1 MKLYNKRYIWVVLLI
16 EKIKFYFQR
25 FFTPSLRTRLHSPTV
40 VKSSATSFV
49 MIHCHTKIAAF
60 GYPLLLLSECW
71 IPGRLDLLTADWIN
85 NTEFPAESSHIKNE
99 MENILGREFS
109 HGFGALAKTISND
122 WPGKTA
128 KLFVDWLGC
137 TLYRKNIPAV
147 IPKGPINC
155 FLYRGWSIV
164 VVLALCLKNFLQPN
178 WAVLPSPF
186 LYIPWHTFI
195 RGPVNPLLCVL

>member
-1 MKLYNKRYIWVVLLI
+1 MGRLAYWENKILFPEI
-16 EKIKFYFQR
+16 FYSFLKNAA
-25 FFTPSLRTRLHSPTV
+25 PLPTV

-71 IPGRLDLLTADWIN
+71 IPGRLDLPTADWIN

-99 MENILGREFS
+99 MENILGRKFS

-128 KLFVDWLGC
+128 KLLLIGWGVPF
-137 TLYRKNIPAV
+137 YRRNIPAV

-164 VVLALCLKNFLQPN
+164 VVLVLCLKNFLQPN